1 MRSVVIAAIVGA
13 FAFPAVAQSAEDTA
27 KAIDCLALT
36 ELAKEKQSVPDTAQV
51 RTWQST
57 VETSQHCKRADEAVA
72 HRVEA
77 YRQSLRDADDA
88 TRFALELMI
97 ESEAEKC
104 VSGVHQTSYE
114 RGV

>member
-1 MRSVVIAAIVGA
+1 MRSVLMASALVVLSL
-13 FAFPAVAQSAEDTA
+13 PVSAQSADETA

-36 ELAKEKQSVPDTAQV
+36 QLANDQQSVPDTAQV
-51 RTWQST
+51 RSWQST

-72 HRVEA
+72 FRIEE
-77 YRQSLRDADDA
+77 YRQSLREADGA

-104 VSGVHQTSYE
+104 VSGVQQTSYE